1 MSFTLIVAILFLSAF
16 ISGMA
21 VFFVKRDNTSYLKL
35 ILSFSGA
42 YLFAI
47 TVLHLIPHV
56 YHANTTSPEVIGLY
70 ILGGFIFQLL
80 LEQFSQ
86 GIEHGHIHHQEN
98 TGFPLGIMI
107 SLCLH
112 AFLEGMPLI
121 SGQQTKLVFGIA
133 IHHIPAAFA
142 LGSLLL
148 SSTVK
153 KQTIIIMLV
162 IFAAM
167 TPLGFI
173 TSSVLSE
180 GEIGNISQHF
190 DKIMA
195 VVIGIFLHIST
206 TILFESGSADHHKF
220 NKKKMAAVFLGL
232 AVSLTT
238 FLLPH
243 DHSHGAHGHE
253 HHNHDGHNHDGHD
266 HEHTDGAHDHDHD
279 GHDHSH
285 DHSKDETHKH
295 DDHKGHQH

>member
-1 MSFTLIVAILFLSAF
+1 MTPILIISVLFVSAF
-16 ISGMA
+16 VSGLS
-21 VFFVKRDNTSYLKL
+21 VFFVKRSNASFLKL

-56 YHANTTSPEVIGLY
+56 YQDRGNTSPEVIGLY

-86 GIEHGHIHHQEN
+86 GIEHGHIHHDEN
-98 TGFPLGIMI
+98 AGFPIGIMI

-112 AFLEGMPLI
+112 AFLEGMPLV
-121 SGQQTKLVFGIA
+121 SGLQNELVFGIA

-148 SSTVK
+148 NTSLK
-153 KQTIIIMLV
+153 KNAIIVMLLV
-162 IFAAM
+162 FAAM
-167 TPLGFI
+167 TPLGFL
-173 TSSVLSE
+173 TSKALSQ
-180 GEIGNISQHF
+180 GAISDISQYF

-206 TILFESGSADHHKF
+206 TILFESGSADHHHF
-220 NKKKMAAVFLGL
+220 NKKKMASVFLGI

-238 FLLPH
+238 FLFP
-243 DHSHGAHGHE
+243 
-253 HHNHDGHNHDGHD
+253 
-266 HEHTDGAHDHDHD
+266 
-279 GHDHSH
+279 SH
-285 DHSKDETHKH
+285 DHSSHNHGSHEGHNHESHAPHNDAEDNHSTHDHSEHNHEDHDHSVDSEHKH
-295 DDHKGHQH
+295 

>member
-1 MSFTLIVAILFLSAF
+1 MSFILIVSILFFSAF

-21 VFFVKRDNTSYLKL
+21 VFFVKRDNTNYLKL

-86 GIEHGHIHHQEN
+86 GIEHGHIHHHEN
-98 TGFPLGIMI
+98 AGFPLGIMI

-112 AFLEGMPLI
+112 AFLEGMPLV
-121 SGQQTKLVFGIA
+121 SGQQSKLVFGIA

-153 KQTIIIMLV
+153 KQTIITMLV

-173 TSSVLSE
+173 TSSMLSQ

-243 DHSHGAHGHE
+243 DHSHEAHGDHGHE
-253 HHNHDGHNHDGHD
+253 HHDHSHDDHNHNDHGH
-266 HEHTDGAHDHDHD
+266 E
-279 GHDHSH
+279 GHDHSSESEH
-285 DHSKDETHKH
+285 NHEHENSSKE
-295 DDHKGHQH
+295 DDHKGHNH

>member
-1 MSFTLIVAILFLSAF
+1 MSSFLIVAILFISAS
-16 ISGMA
+16 IAGLA
-21 VFFVKRDNTSYLKL
+21 VFFVKRDNTNYLKL

-47 TVLHLIPHV
+47 TVLHLIPHA
-56 YHANTTSPEVIGLY
+56 YSDGNTSPEIIGLY

-86 GIEHGHIHHQEN
+86 GIEHGHIHHHEN
-98 TGFPLGIMI
+98 SGFPLGIMV

-112 AFLEGMPLI
+112 AFLEGMPLVAGHQ
-121 SGQQTKLVFGIA
+121 SQLVFGIA

-148 SSTVK
+148 NTRLTKNS
-153 KQTIIIMLV
+153 IIILLL

-167 TPLGFI
+167 TPLGYL
-173 TSSVLSE
+173 TSSFLSN
-180 GEIGNISQHF
+180 GEISNISQHF

-220 NKKKMAAVFLGL
+220 NKKKMAAVFLGTAL
-232 AVSLTT
+232 SLTT
-238 FLLPH
+238 FLFPTH
-243 DHSHGAHGHE
+243 DHSHHGHDHQHE
-253 HHNHDGHNHDGHD
+253 HNHDAHD
-266 HEHTDGAHDHDHD
+266 HEHHDHDH
-279 GHDHSH
+279 HDHS
-285 DHSKDETHKH
+285 DHS
-295 DDHKGHQH
+295 DHNH